1 MSVSDGERIME
12 TQNSIDELEAALRD
26 IQANIQSIVNLIAA
40 NEQNGIGLTLMAVN
54 NYATDAIAR
63 LSAILG
69 E

>member
-1 MSVSDGERIME
+1 ME
-12 TQNSIDELEAALRD
+12 TQNSIDELEAELRD

-40 NEQNGIGLTLMAVN
+40 HEQNGIGLTLMAVN

-69 E
+69 K

>member
-1 MSVSDGERIME
+1 ME
-12 TQNSIDELEAALRD
+12 TQTSIDELEAELRD

-54 NYATDAIAR
+54 DYAVSTIAR
-63 LSAILG
+63 LSAIIG

>member
-1 MSVSDGERIME
+1 ME
-12 TQNSIDELEAALRD
+12 TQNSIDELEAELRD

-54 NYATDAIAR
+54 DYAVSTIAR
-63 LSAILG
+63 LSAIIG

>member
-1 MSVSDGERIME
+1 ME
-12 TQNSIDELEAALRD
+12 TQNSIDELEAELRD

-54 NYATDAIAR
+54 DYAVSTIAR